1 MRRSIGWCSTLPNLH
16 SVAAVRRVRGDGVKP
31 RPLAPARTIA
41 VATVRA
47 ADAMVIPRPPTVVW
61 GRLADLRGWSR
72 WWPTWLADVR
82 ALDVRPGLTDS
93 VLAIWPTVGFSFRW
107 RVERAEAGHL
117 LRLRYHA
124 GPYAGTGEWRLDE
137 APEGTRVSY
146 HVDATTTHPL
156 LHLASR
162 VLDLGVAHS
171 LLMRAV
177 LAGLREEAIESSPLA
192 LLPPR

>member
-1 MRRSIGWCSTLPNLH
+1 MT
-16 SVAAVRRVRGDGVKP
+16 P
-31 RPLAPARTIA
+31 RPLATARRIA

-47 ADAMVIPRPPTVVW
+47 DDVMIVPRPPRVVW
-61 GRLADLRGWSR
+61 ERLADLRGWSR
-72 WWPTWLADVR
+72 WWPKWLADVR
-82 ALDVRPGLTDS
+82 ALDVRPELTDS

-107 RVERAEAGHL
+107 RVERAEAGSL

-124 GPYAGTGEWRLDE
+124 GPYAGTGEWRL
-137 APEGTRVSY
+137 APDAAGTRLSY
-146 HVDATTTHPL
+146 TVDATTTHPL

-177 LAGLREEAIESSPLA
+177 LAGLREEAIEAVPID
-192 LLPPR
+192 LLPRR